1 MNANCLTYFT
11 CLAYC
16 SVDWLLHFFSII
28 NAFLRKTLS
37 HDKTG
42 DTKKETQKRRVKQT
56 IPGRGKKY
64 VGKEKYN
71 LSGREPSPFY
81 SRMETSKIWW
91 WKCVE
96 NHINLLSLPKKKKKV
111 KLISPWELLRHESY
125 WYNYME
131 ELPRN
136 FILYE
141 IAHCVILKFH
151 SYSCNI

>member
-37 HDKTG
+37 HGKTG

-91 WKCVE
+91 
-96 NHINLLSLPKKKKKV
+96 
-111 KLISPWELLRHESY
+111 
-125 WYNYME
+125 
-131 ELPRN
+131 
-136 FILYE
+136 
-141 IAHCVILKFH
+141 
-151 SYSCNI
+151 